1 MIKLTDTQ
9 SILLSTASQREGGS
23 LYPLPTTLTAP
34 KPVIA
39 KSVAALITRG
49 LAEERETDAP
59 ALVARTDGDLRDG
72 VFITPAGLSAIGTG
86 EGDPEPLPVVTP
98 APSLTTKSATV
109 IALLQRATGA
119 TLPELIAATGWL
131 PHTHAGGADRPAQE
145 GPRGRAVEARRRNL
159 LPHRERS
166 VMATLAEQLAELPAL
181 SSKALRDRWMLVTA
195 APVPRVSPS
204 MLRLALG
211 YELQARALGGLS
223 RSAQQRLAQLASAK
237 TDTSPARP
245 GMRLIREWNGVVHV
259 VTIGEGGVVQ
269 WNEREWRSLS
279 EVARAI
285 TGTRWS
291 GPAFFGLK
299 QKKAAA

>member
-1 MIKLTDTQ
+1 M
-9 SILLSTASQREGGS
+9 
-23 LYPLPTTLTAP
+23 P
-34 KPVIA
+34 
-39 KSVAALITRG
+39 
-49 LAEERETDAP
+49 
-59 ALVARTDGDLRDG
+59 
-72 VFITPAGLSAIGTG
+72 
-86 EGDPEPLPVVTP
+86 
-98 APSLTTKSATV
+98 
-109 IALLQRATGA
+109 
-119 TLPELIAATGWL
+119 
-131 PHTHAGGADRPAQE
+131 
-145 GPRGRAVEARRRNL
+145 
-159 LPHRERS
+159 
-166 VMATLAEQLAELPAL
+166 TLAEQLAELPAL
-181 SSKALRDRWMLVTA
+181 SSKALRERWVLVTA

-237 TDTSPARP
+237 TDTSSVRP
-245 GMRLIREWNGVVHV
+245 GMRLIREYEGVVHV

-299 QKKAAA
+299 HRKAAA